1 MKKDAVMTPPKPDAG
16 LADERAPLAQDM
28 PRTPQSGIDA
38 LLHMMPV
45 AALHLSPPGQ
55 PDDDTIE
62 AGFDNMPV

>member
-1 MKKDAVMTPPKPDAG
+1 MMTPPKPDAG
-16 LADERAPLAQDM
+16 LTHVRAPLAQDM